1 MPDIHFNGKTYHDIA
16 EMPAME
22 RQAYEQLMAIFK
34 DEDQDGTPDIFQG
47 DVIGN
52 IVNAA
57 LTSPVTVDGRQVSGL
72 GEMTPEQ
79 RAKLEKG
86 LSKLKEWGLISQV
99 PDLSD
104 RGQAPTW
111 ADAEIRPSQPI
122 IQQPSAIQ
130 EDRGA
135 SRMLIPVL
143 VSIALLLLGVGAFI
157 YVYLAG
163 GF

>member
-1 MPDIHFNGKTYHDIA
+1 MPQIHFNGKTYNDLA
-16 EMPAME
+16 EMPATE
-22 RQAYEQLMAIFK
+22 REAYEQLRKIFK
-34 DEDQDGTPDIFQG
+34 DENQDGTPDIFQG

-52 IVNAA
+52 IINAA

-86 LSKLKEWGLISQV
+86 LSKLKEWGLISQL

-104 RGQAPTW
+104 REQAPTW

-130 EDRGA
+130 EDAGPQ
-135 SRMLIPVL
+135 RMLFFVILAAAL
-143 VSIALLLLGVGAFI
+143 VCGVGVV
-157 YVYLAG
+157 VYLILQQG
-163 GF
+163 L